1 MGYFANM
8 LSRLAAK
15 IPINVVFRNGA
26 TGWDPALDDDLPTST
41 DAALKIGT
49 VWACARI
56 ISNSVGTLPI
66 HVKQRTESGRSILYG
81 HPVAAL
87 LRKPNPKMNG
97 VVFRRAM
104 ILSLVLRGNAYAII
118 SERNARYQP
127 TRLDFVPPQHVSV
140 YEGEDDVFY
149 KIAGIDDAIPSRD
162 MIHLKDLSTTG
173 IVGKSPIRQHAE
185 LLDGAR
191 KSLDFSRSFYKNGC
205 RTTGVFK
212 VKNQLSQEAYNRL
225 TKDLAKRYFGV
236 EKFGKPLVLEE
247 DMDYS
252 PITIPPEDAQFVAT
266 RLQSVDEIAAIFG
279 VPPHMVGDLSHAT
292 FTNIEH
298 QAIEFYNL
306 CIRPILVA
314 MEAEMDDKLFLE
326 SEKGQIYTDIDFK
339 GMLRADTTTRG
350 NFYKTMYYLGAMNA
364 NEIRAYEDLDGY
376 DGGEVFCRQTNMTP
390 ITTTD
395 EQHEE

>member
-1 MGYFANM
+1 MGYFSNI
-8 LSRLAAK
+8 LSRVAAK
-15 IPINVVFRNGA
+15 IPINVVLRNGIA
-26 TGWDPALDDDLPTST
+26 GWSVNSDDDLPSSA

-56 ISNSVGTLPI
+56 ISNSVGTLPVHI
-66 HVKQRTESGRSILYG
+66 KARTASGRNVLYD

-87 LRKPNPKMNG
+87 MRKPNPKMNG
-97 VVFRRAM
+97 VVFRRAL
-104 ILSLVLRGNAYAII
+104 ILSLTLRGNAYALI

-127 TRLDFVPPQHVSV
+127 TRLDFISADNVSV
-140 YEGEDDVFY
+140 FEGPDDIFY
-149 KIAGIDDAIPSRD
+149 KIAGRDEVIPSRD

-191 KSLDFSRSFYKNGC
+191 SSLKFSRSFYKNGC

-212 VKNQLSQEAYNRL
+212 VKSQLSQEAYNRL
-225 TKDLAKRYFGV
+225 SKDLANRYYGV
-236 EKFGKPLVLEE
+236 EQFGKPLVLEE
-247 DMDYS
+247 SMDYS

-292 FTNIEH
+292 FSNIEH
-298 QAIEFYNL
+298 QAIEFYSL
-306 CIRPILVA
+306 AVRPILIA
-314 MEAEMDDKLFLE
+314 LEAEFNDKLFAE
-326 SEKGQIYTDIDFK
+326 SEKGRTYVDVDFK
-339 GMLRADTTTRG
+339 GLLRADTTTRG

-376 DGGEVFCRQTNMTP
+376 EGGEVYCRQTNMTP
-390 ITTTD
+390 VNEHN
-395 EQHEE
+395 EQE

>member
-1 MGYFANM
+1 MGYFANI
-8 LSRLAAK
+8 LSRVAAK
-15 IPINVVFRNGA
+15 LPINVTFH
-26 TGWDPALDDDLPTST
+26 TGMSGWLFDSEDDLPTNA

-56 ISNSVGTLPI
+56 ISNSVGTLPV
-66 HVKQRTESGRSILYG
+66 HVKARTASGRNVLYD

-87 LRKPNPKMNG
+87 MRKPNPKMNG

-104 ILSLVLRGNAYAII
+104 ILSLALRGNAYALI
-118 SERNARYQP
+118 SERDAKYRP
-127 TRLDFVPPQHVSV
+127 KRLDFIPPSNVSV
-140 YEGEDDVFY
+140 YEGADDIFY
-149 KIAGIDDAIPSRD
+149 KIAGCSEVIPSRD

-191 KSLDFSRSFYKNGC
+191 SSLKFSRSFYKNGC

-212 VKNQLSQEAYNRL
+212 VKKQLSPEAYARL
-225 TKDLAKRYFGV
+225 SKDLARRYSGV
-236 EKFGKPLVLEE
+236 DKFATPLVMEE
-247 DMDYS
+247 DMDYI

-292 FTNIEH
+292 FSNIEH
-298 QAIEFYNL
+298 QAIEFYSL
-306 CIRPILVA
+306 AVRPILVA
-314 MEAEMDDKLFLE
+314 LEAELNDKLFAEL
-326 SEKGQIYTDIDFK
+326 EKGRIYVDVDFK
-339 GMLRADTTTRG
+339 GLLRADTTTRG

-364 NEIRAYEDLDGY
+364 NEIREFEDMDGY
-376 DGGEVFCRQTNMTP
+376 KGGEVYCRQTNMTP
-390 ITTTD
+390 ITND
-395 EQHEE
+395 NNENE